1 MAPAQ
6 RFRFCRVVLRS
17 TPDAA
22 QAQRGHRDGDAEHHR
37 DRLIP
42 VLQSAFG
49 KLSSEDL
56 PAQSRGAR
64 RSRQRLVSQTGADTA
79 PGRDRRAGDAALAI
93 LLHVAA
99 REPALQS
106 RLRADRAG
114 ALRIDW
120 PSRSAPSSRA
130 PRPGRRFRTGVARR
144 TGSRGLG
151 RPRHL
156 QISNCGSLSI
166 VPRWNRAEGAAT
178 MKVLFI
184 GTAWRRGIARLAFIA
199 TALLIAVP
207 QARSQFGGTCGCPV
221 IVSDPQIYGR
231 QAEQLT
237 QETRVA
243 DLAAQNTTTGDSGL
257 WQSQLGVLNGLGS
270 TMTQS
275 GGLCYA
281 SPNAAQQFKA
291 DFPGTAPPPVNAAQH
306 MQQLAALTLGTLG
319 GALGVAQQQ
328 AAHFQYEDQQLAA
341 LEVRNA
347 GVTGRLQAAQ
357 VTNEIL
363 LAQTQQL
370 LRQLLITLI
379 NTEAVYQGARLN
391 SDVQGVT
398 QASQFLNAGG
408 NAP

>member
-1 MAPAQ
+1 
-6 RFRFCRVVLRS
+6 
-17 TPDAA
+17 
-22 QAQRGHRDGDAEHHR
+22 
-37 DRLIP
+37 
-42 VLQSAFG
+42 
-49 KLSSEDL
+49 
-56 PAQSRGAR
+56 
-64 RSRQRLVSQTGADTA
+64 
-79 PGRDRRAGDAALAI
+79 
-93 LLHVAA
+93 
-99 REPALQS
+99 
-106 RLRADRAG
+106 
-114 ALRIDW
+114 
-120 PSRSAPSSRA
+120 
-130 PRPGRRFRTGVARR
+130 
-144 TGSRGLG
+144 
-151 RPRHL
+151 
-156 QISNCGSLSI
+156 
-166 VPRWNRAEGAAT
+166 

-291 DFPGTAPPPVNAAQH
+291 DFPGTAPPPINAAQH

-341 LEVRNA
+341 LEARNA

-370 LRQLLITLI
+370 QLMRQLLITLI